1 MKNIQFGNNMH
12 ETLNI
17 DVLDYIYV
25 MSKHYF
31 SLNNLVWVFPN
42 RLILFLM

>member
-17 DVLDYIYV
+17 DVLDYINV

-31 SLNNLVWVFPN
+31 SLNNLVWLFPN
-42 RLILFLM
+42 RPILFSM